1 MLQALS
7 QCALLSSLTAGSV
20 NLFWMAADWLMPS
33 TPQHSQSRGAGDEHI
48 ISCLTGIVRRFDPL
62 RLGSSKELLPWF
74 KEAEL
79 TNGRWAMTAV
89 PGILAIEALG
99 KADPWW
105 NAGATVSPPTLS
117 EPTSTNGPMI

>member
-1 MLQALS
+1 MCS
-7 QCALLSSLTAGSV
+7 
-20 NLFWMAADWLMPS
+20 
-33 TPQHSQSRGAGDEHI
+33 
-48 ISCLTGIVRRFDPL
+48 FDPL

-105 NAGATVSPPTLS
+105 NAGATVSQSIL
-117 EPTSTNGPMI
+117 TSILPRTSVITGPLV